1 MTRLIEKYR
10 KNNSMDFERKKQI
23 KICRQLMSTQAIK
36 LKMEPEYKNI
46 FEIEHANQLLKLK
59 ITETQIE
66 SNTLMQNDPQLNY
79 SLSR

>member
-10 KNNSMDFERKKQI
+10 QNNTMDFERKKTI
-23 KICRQLMSTQAIK
+23 NICRQLMSTQAIK
-36 LKMEPEYKNI
+36 LKMEREYKNI

-79 SLSR
+79 SQSR

>member
-10 KNNSMDFERKKQI
+10 KNNTMDFERKKQI